1 MDIAHILKNKDTES
15 ISIEIEIY
23 REGDKAFLNIAQ
35 SNSSG
40 CTYEVHDDEDLIDN
54 IRQYICNNALLVPI
68 DLLNTGNCYYSRGNT
83 DCSKWK
89 SKRVNKQLDYCDK
102 CTRYSSCQNVAVLN
116 DRLVELDFGKE
127 SEE

>member
-83 DCSKWK
+83 DCSKWDRD
-89 SKRVNKQLDYCDK
+89 RVNKQLDYCNN
-102 CTRYSSCQNVAVLN
+102 CTRYYNCNNVTVLN
-116 DRLVELDFGKE
+116 DRLVELDEEE
-127 SEE
+127 SED